1 MAVPIQVAVLW
12 AVQNGYFDD
21 VNVEEIKNSQAAI
34 ATFLEDRK
42 PDLLTKITTAGQVNE
57 EVKANLKAALDEF
70 KSANK

>member
-1 MAVPIQVAVLW
+1 M
-12 AVQNGYFDD
+12 
-21 VNVEEIKNSQAAI
+21 NVEEIKNSQAAI